1 VVLILEVIS
10 PQPSTLGGAAR
21 QTFGT
26 GGGTIG
32 RERGNSWVLPH
43 PKVSG
48 RHAVITYA
56 GGVFYIEDTS
66 RNGVCLNSARNR
78 LPRGEPHPL
87 SSGDRLLIE
96 PYEIRISVEA
106 DQASSRGLVEPAGD
120 SDPFGLL
127 GNAADDPFA
136 AEPMQPMRGASFE
149 QPKPNR
155 PSASAFDTPEPVAS
169 DELDPLALL
178 NLQEDR
184 PAPRKAP
191 PSARD
196 LEGGSLMDQH
206 FRPPAVVPEA
216 RPVSSTPLVDPLAI
230 PQDYDPLA
238 PDEPVAPPPRPA
250 APRPA
255 PAPPP
260 IVERTPQPLDSDPDP
275 RPPRPRVGL
284 KPPPRPD
291 IVAPV
296 PRVEVTPPPPPEPVA
311 PPPPPPVFVVPPSP
325 PQQAVPPP
333 PPPPAPV
340 RAPAPAAA
348 RSSTM
353 EGTDLAAVL
362 AGAGLDAGDVT
373 PELARAFGQII
384 RVVVSGVMDVLQSR
398 REIKDE
404 FRMRMTQF
412 RPRENNPLKFSAN
425 VEDALHNLLVKRNA
439 AYLGPVEAFED
450 AFTELRNHQVAML
463 AGMRVAFE
471 SMLAEFDPD
480 RLQEDF
486 DQRASKG
493 LLAKLGRSYWD
504 LFRDKRREMAKDP
517 EATFRQLFGEE
528 FARAYEEQLQQL
540 KSRGPAAARAAS
552 KPKPPAES

>member
-10 PQPSTLGGAAR
+10 PQPSSLGSAAR

-56 GGVFYIEDTS
+56 SGVFYIEDTS
-66 RNGVCLNSARNR
+66 RNGVCLNSSRNR

-106 DQASSRGLVEPAGD
+106 DDAPSRGRAEPTGD

-127 GNAADDPFA
+127 GDTADDPFA
-136 AEPMQPMRGASFE
+136 PQPMQPMRAASFE

-155 PSASAFDTPEPVAS
+155 SSASAFETPEPVSS

-191 PSARD
+191 PSVRD

-238 PDEPVAPPPRPA
+238 PDEPVAPPPPPRPA
-250 APRPA
+250 PPRPA

-260 IVERTPQPLDSDPDP
+260 IVERTPQPVDPGPDP
-275 RPPRPRVGL
+275 RPLRPRFGP
-284 KPPPRPD
+284 KPPPRAD
-291 IVAPV
+291 VVAPAPPV
-296 PRVEVTPPPPPEPVA
+296 PRVEAAPPPPEPVA
-311 PPPPPPVFVVPPSP
+311 PPPPPPEPVL
-325 PQQAVPPP
+325 PPP
-333 PPPPAPV
+333 PPV
-340 RAPAPAAA
+340 QAPASAPRVSAGP
-348 RSSTM
+348 
-353 EGTDLAAVL
+353 GTDLAAVL
-362 AGAGLDAGDVT
+362 AAAGLDPGDVT

-450 AFTELRNHQVAML
+450 AFVELRNHQVAML

-471 SMLAEFDPD
+471 AMLAEFDPD

-517 EATFRQLFGEE
+517 EATFRQLFGEQ

-540 KSRGPAAARAAS
+540 KSQGPAAARAAS
-552 KPKPPAES
+552 KPKPPTES

>member
-10 PQPSTLGGAAR
+10 PQPSSVGSVAR

-26 GGGTIG
+26 SGGTIG

-56 GGVFYIEDTS
+56 NGVFYIEDTS
-66 RNGVCLNSARNR
+66 RNGVCLNSSRNR
-78 LPRGEPHPL
+78 LARGQPQPL

-96 PYEIRISVEA
+96 PYEISISVEGDEA
-106 DQASSRGLVEPAGD
+106 RSRGGHDSAGD

-127 GNAADDPFA
+127 GDSNADDPFA
-136 AEPMQPMRGASFE
+136 PQPMRDASFE
-149 QPKPNR
+149 LAKPNR
-155 PSASAFDTPEPVAS
+155 PAAFDVPQPVAS

-178 NLQEDR
+178 NLKEDR

-191 PSARD
+191 TARD
-196 LEGGSLMDQH
+196 LDAGSPLDAH
-206 FRPPAVVPEA
+206 FRPPAVVDDV
-216 RPVSSTPLVDPLAI
+216 RPVSSTPLADPLAI

-238 PDEPVAPPPRPA
+238 PDEPIAAPPPR
-250 APRPA
+250 RA

-260 IVERTPQPLDSDPDP
+260 PPVVEPVSPPVEPDVRPVRP
-275 RPPRPRVGL
+275 RFGKPPRAEL
-284 KPPPRPD
+284 TPPSPEP
-291 IVAPV
+291 APPAPEPQPV
-296 PRVEVTPPPPPEPVA
+296 PRA
-311 PPPPPPVFVVPPSP
+311 PS
-325 PQQAVPPP
+325 
-333 PPPPAPV
+333 
-340 RAPAPAAA
+340 APAAPPVQRA
-348 RSSTM
+348 SAAD
-353 EGTDLAAVL
+353 GTDLAGVL
-362 AGAGLDAGDVT
+362 EGAGLNPADVT

-384 RVVVSGVMDVLQSR
+384 RVVVTGVMDVLQSR

-450 AFTELRNHQVAML
+450 AFAELRNHQVAML

-480 RLQEDF
+480 RLQEEF
-486 DQRASKG
+486 DRQKG
-493 LLAKLGRSYWD
+493 LVPAKLRYWD
-504 LFRDKRREMAKDP
+504 LYRDKRREMTKDP
-517 EATFRQLFGEE
+517 EATFRELFGEE
-528 FARAYEEQLQQL
+528 FARAYEEQLKQL
-540 KSRGPAAARAAS
+540 KSQEPGAARAAS
-552 KPKPPAES
+552 KPKPPTEG